1 MVVVIFFMPMIKA
14 ELLHVKPFTLS
25 LSSGFFGF
33 FAHAGFLQAFEEKNL
48 HPRRLVGSSAGALT
62 AACSASG
69 LTAKDMAKEFTQIR
83 KSDFWDVGLGFGLVR
98 GEKMERL
105 FAQFMASDFNKLK
118 TPLQISAFDV
128 FAFKTRSL
136 TTGSVAKAV
145 RASCAVPGLFHP
157 VKIDQRTYLDG
168 GVADKMGL
176 SGVDRNEFVVAHS
189 LGDTNGFESKRVH
202 RKNFS
207 HYLEHQP
214 IKLPRSGPNRLDV
227 GSEIIKQSYLQTKR
241 WLESPVEN
249 LALVPSMAQDVKIHN
264 TIII

>member
-1 MVVVIFFMPMIKA
+1 MPMIKA

-48 HPRRLVGSSAGALT
+48 QPRMLVGSSAGALT

-69 LTAKDMAKEFTQIR
+69 LTAKDMAKEFTKIK
-83 KSDFWDVGLGFGLVR
+83 KSDFWDVGFGFGLVR

-105 FAQFMASDFNKLK
+105 FEQFMASDFNRLK

-128 FAFKTRSL
+128 FALKTKSL

-145 RASCAVPGLFHP
+145 RASCAVPGMFHP
-157 VKIDQRTYLDG
+157 VRIDKRVYLDG

-176 SGVDRNEFVVAHS
+176 SGVHHDEFVVAHS
-189 LGDTNGFESKRVH
+189 LGDTNGFESKRVN
-202 RKNFS
+202 RKNFVN
-207 HYLEHQP
+207 YLEHQP
-214 IKLPRSGPNRLDV
+214 LQLPRSGPNRLDV
-227 GSEIIKQSYLQTKR
+227 GTEIIQQSYLQTKR

-249 LALVPSMAQDVKIHN
+249 LALLVPMAQSENPQHN
-264 TIII
+264 NNLTP